1 MDIVRASEARE
12 VLAWDQAQLPLAGLA
27 EALAEAGIRRLDS
40 RLPAET
46 EARRARLAELG
57 QAGVGVTG
65 AEAAIVDTGS
75 LVLSSGP
82 GRSRLAWLLPPRHI
96 ALLPLDKLYPGLD
109 AVLEA
114 HPGLQDDAAEVAL
127 VSGPSRTADIELTL
141 TRGVHGPRDLDV
153 VILV

>member
-1 MDIVRASEARE
+1 MDIVRAAEARE
-12 VLAWDQAQLPLAGLA
+12 VLAWDQAQLPLSGLT
-27 EALAEAGIRRLDS
+27 EALADAGVQALDS
-40 RLPAET
+40 RLPAEGQ
-46 EARRARLAELG
+46 ARRARLAALG

-65 AEAAIVDTGS
+65 AEAALADTGT

-96 ALLPLDKLYPGLD
+96 ALLPLARLYADLD
-109 AVLEA
+109 AVLES
-114 HPGLQDDAAEVAL
+114 HTGLRRDAAEVAL